1 MRADTM
7 TIVGVFDHYGTAE
20 QAARKLEETRIPRE
34 AIQINPEMEAAG
46 GGITGFFRRLFGAD
60 TPEESLNQL
69 TRQYADVIDHGGALV
84 CVTAAEPDVDR
95 AVDVLNQ
102 FGPIDMEAR
111 AEGQRITRTEEA
123 PSQTEGRPSQ
133 EEQAIPIIEEELQ
146 VGKRVI
152 RRGGVR
158 IYEQTVEQP
167 VEEEVTLREEHVE
180 VERRPVDR
188 PVTPEDERNLRE
200 QSFEVTETAE
210 EPVVSKKRRVKEE
223 VVVSKETTER
233 KEKIRDTVKR
243 SEVGVE
249 SIGQPGQ
256 AANYS
261 DDFRRDFDANYA
273 ASGMG
278 YERIRPAYEYGYSMA
293 RDPRYQGK
301 SWQEVESELKTDYL
315 RRSPDSTWDR
325 VKGAVRYG
333 WEKVTG
339 QR

>member
-7 TIVGVFDHYGTAE
+7 TIVGVFDRYGTAE

-34 AIQINPEMEAAG
+34 SIQINPEMEAEG

-69 TRQYADVIDHGGALV
+69 TSQYADVIDHGGALV
-84 CVTAAEPDVDR
+84 CVTAAKPDVDR

-102 FGPIDMEAR
+102 FGPIDIEAQ
-111 AEGQRITRTEEA
+111 AEGQRMTRTERRT
-123 PSQTEGRPSQ
+123 SK
-133 EEQAIPIIEEELQ
+133 EEQSIPIIEEELQ

-167 VEEEVTLREEHVE
+167 VEEEVTLREEHVQ

-200 QSFEVTETAE
+200 QSFEVSETAE

-243 SEVGVE
+243 SEVNVE
-249 SIGQPGQ
+249 PTGQT
-256 AANYS
+256 ADYS
-261 DDFRRDFDANYA
+261 DDFRRDFDTNYA
-273 ASGMG
+273 ASGIE
-278 YERIRPAYEYGYSMA
+278 YNRIQPAYEYGYTMA
-293 RDPRYQGK
+293 RDPRYKGR
-301 SWQEVESELKTDYL
+301 SWKEVEPELKTDYL
-315 RRSPDSTWDR
+315 RRAPDSTWDK

-333 WEKVTG
+333 WEKG
-339 QR
+339 